1 MKDFETNLSALEPKY
16 EGTLLAVQE
25 ATRNVTKNYPDEYYR
40 EMDAQKGF
48 PHEFI
53 RDAMAAGLGAIM
65 VPEEYGGMGFGVREA
80 AVCAE
85 EINRSGGTASMI
97 HGQLFMMGI
106 LSRHGS
112 EDQKKNVVTKVAD
125 GSVRLQ
131 SFSVTEPDAGTDTS
145 KIKTRA
151 RRGGKGWIVRGQKV
165 WTSRM
170 DHTDYFIVL
179 ARTSDAPEG
188 KPFQGLSIFLVD
200 KREVKPEQ
208 IKTKQIE
215 LIFNHHTYEV
225 FYDDMEIP
233 EDSLIGEEG
242 KGFRYLLDGLNAE
255 RVLIASA
262 CIGDGLWFTEK
273 AVRYANERIMFGRPI
288 GQNQG
293 VQFPIAKG
301 YSHLMA
307 ASALRWQAAEKYDRN
322 ENAGAEANMAKMLA
336 SEAAWML
343 ADDCMQ
349 THGGFGMAREYDIER
364 RFRETRRYR
373 IAPISTNMVL
383 NYVSQ
388 HVLGMPRSY

>member
-1 MKDFETNLSALEPKY
+1 MLEALEPNY
-16 EGTLLAVQE
+16 EGTLKDVYE
-25 ATRNVTKNYPDEYYR
+25 ATRNVTKRYPDEYYR
-40 EMDAQKGF
+40 ELDKAEGF

-53 RDAMAAGLGAIM
+53 KDAMAAGLGAIM

-112 EDQKKNVVTKVAD
+112 EEQKRNVVTKVAD

-131 SFSVTEPDAGTDTS
+131 SFSVTEPNAGTDTS
-145 KIKTRA
+145 KIQTRA
-151 RRGGKGWIVRGQKV
+151 RRGGKGWIVKGQKV

-170 DHTDYFIVL
+170 DHTDFFIVL

-200 KREVKPEQ
+200 KREVDPKQ
-208 IKTKQIE
+208 LRTKKID

-225 FYDDMEIP
+225 WYDDMEIP

-262 CIGDGLWFTEK
+262 AVGDGKWFTEK
-273 AVRYANERIMFGRPI
+273 AVEYANERVVFGRPI

-293 VQFPIAKG
+293 VAFPIARG
-301 YSHLMA
+301 YANLMG
-307 ASALRWQAAEKYDRN
+307 ASALRWQAAEMYDRN
-322 ENAGAEANMAKMLA
+322 EKCGAEANMAKLLA
-336 SEAAWML
+336 SEAAWEL
-343 ADDCMQ
+343 ADNCMQ
-349 THGGFGMAREYDIER
+349 TLGGFGMAADFHVER

-383 NYVSQ
+383 NFVSQ